1 VVSQPIA
8 VCLGVLAERAP
19 ISAPDGRR
27 DRLMDPVSE
36 VETFL
41 RAKAGS
47 W

>member
-1 VVSQPIA
+1 MVSQPIE

-27 DRLMDPVSE
+27 DRLMDAISE
-36 VETFL
+36 VENFL

>member
-1 VVSQPIA
+1 MVSQPIE

-36 VETFL
+36 VENVL
-41 RAKAGS
+41 LAKAGS